1 MNTDLKFGN
10 EARLSILS
18 GIEKLSNAVTST
30 LGPNGRNVLIEKDM
44 GALVSTK
51 DGVTVARSIKL
62 KDKYEDMGAQIIKQA
77 AIKTAEEA
85 GDGTTTSTLLAKEL
99 YKRGIQALAHEGR
112 NAVEIKR
119 GMDEAVKH
127 VVEYC
132 RTNAV
137 NISKQEELEQV
148 ATVSANNDSEV
159 GKLIVTAMDSV
170 GRDGVITIEESK
182 TGETYL
188 ETVEGMQ
195 FSRGY
200 KSPFFVTDN
209 TNMTATLSDPYILI
223 TDKRL
228 SSIKDLLPILETIST
243 QNKSLL
249 IIADDI
255 DGEALST
262 LVVNKVRGIL
272 NVVAVRAPEF
282 GDRKKLVME
291 DIATLTGG
299 QVVSTEKGMRL
310 DKFDTTWLGKARK
323 VTVDKDNTTIVDG
336 RGSEEAITTRV
347 EELKAQIDNS
357 TSAFEKEQLQERLGR
372 LAGGVAIIHV
382 GGLTEIEM
390 KERKDRIEDALHAT
404 RAALEE
410 GILPGGGVALLRAS
424 AYLLT
429 DIMSSMTNV
438 QNENSDRMKG
448 YEIVMEAIKM
458 PFEQIM
464 INAGANQLDVYSRTL
479 KIFNNM
485 NWWLGFNPR
494 SNDYADLLEAGILD
508 PTKVTRL
515 ALENA
520 ASVAGTLLT
529 TECAVTFVEDDKQP
543 KQNNTM
549 DF

>member
-1 MNTDLKFGN
+1 MNTDLKFGSD
-10 EARLSILS
+10 ARQSLLT
-18 GIEKLSNAVTST
+18 GVKKLSDAVTST
-30 LGPNGRNVLIEKDM
+30 LGPNGRNVIIQKDM
-44 GALVSTK
+44 GNPVSTK

-62 KDKYEDMGAQIIKQA
+62 KDKYEDLGAQIIKQA

-99 YKRGIQALAHEGR
+99 YRRGIQALTQEGR
-112 NAVEIKR
+112 NAVEVKR
-119 GMDEAVKH
+119 GIDEAVKH
-127 VVEYC
+127 VVEYF
-132 RTNAV
+132 RENTV

-159 GKLIVTAMDSV
+159 GKLIVTAMEKV

-195 FSRGY
+195 FNRGF

-209 TNMTATLSDPYILI
+209 TNMTATLNDPYILL

-228 SSIKDLLPILETIST
+228 SSVKDLLPILESVST

-249 IIADDI
+249 IVADDI

-299 QVVSTEKGMRL
+299 QVISTEKGMRL
-310 DKFDTTWLGKARK
+310 DKFDTTWLGRARK

-336 RGSEEAITTRV
+336 KGSEDAITTRV
-347 EELKAQIDNS
+347 QELKAQIDNS
-357 TSAFEKEQLQERLGR
+357 TSPFEKEQLQERLGR

-382 GGLTEIEM
+382 GGQTEIEM

-424 AYLLT
+424 NYLIADVMNSLS
-429 DIMSSMTNV
+429 DSSYNI
-438 QNENSDRMKG
+438 DRIEG
-448 YEIVMEAIKM
+448 YKIVAEAIKM

-464 INAGANQLDVYSRTL
+464 INAGAGQLDVYSRTL
-479 KIFNNM
+479 RILNNM
-485 NWWLGFNPR
+485 SWWLGFNPR
-494 SNDYADLLEAGILD
+494 TNDFVDLLEAGILD

-529 TECAVTFVEDDKQP
+529 TECVVSLIEEDKP
-543 KQNNTM
+543 TQNQTM
-549 DF
+549 DY

>member
-10 EARLSILS
+10 EARLSILN

-44 GALVSTK
+44 GTAVSTK

-112 NAVEIKR
+112 NAVELKR
-119 GMDEAVKH
+119 GIDEAVKH

-132 RTNAV
+132 RANAV

-159 GKLIVTAMDSV
+159 GKLIVTAMDNV

-195 FSRGY
+195 FNRGY

-209 TNMTATLSDPYILI
+209 TNMTATLNDPYILI

-228 SSIKDLLPILETIST
+228 SSIKDLLPILESIST

-249 IIADDI
+249 IIADDV

-262 LVVNKVRGIL
+262 LVVNKVRGVL

-310 DKFDTTWLGKARK
+310 DKFDTNWLGKARK

-336 RGSEEAITTRV
+336 RGSEESINIRV
-347 EELKAQIDNS
+347 EELKAQIENS
-357 TSAFEKEQLQERLGR
+357 TSPFEKEQLQERLGR

-404 RAALEE
+404 RAALDE

-424 AYLLT
+424 SFLLT
-429 DIMSSMTNV
+429 DIMNSASNVSS
-438 QNENSDRMKG
+438 ENPDRMKG
-448 YEIVMEAIKM
+448 HEIVAEAIKM

-464 INAGANQLDVYSRTL
+464 INAGASQLDVYSRTL

-494 SNDYADLLEAGILD
+494 SNDYVDLLEAGILD

-529 TECAVTFVEDDKQP
+529 TECAITLVDDDKP
-543 KQNNTM
+543 EQNNTM